1 MEYFCMQRSHTKT
14 SHEEWETE
22 RERTKEKHNSS
33 TEHERAGERVRER
46 QRGKTEGKPEFELQF
61 NKCCSCYLFHTHVT
75 RLVFIYATRFHYC
88 ALQQLHRIHM
98 YFNFLLF
105 HFTHCATQH
114 TAQHNTAQLFSTL
127 FPLQA
132 LCMCVCVY
140 AILLACVCVCADL
153 SLRLFRF
160 ALCYFFFFAAF
171 ALHSNTYTHTHT
183 LGTRSRTH
191 TREQQQHAGTQRNA
205 APQDSVFIRDDT
217 GRITALGNR

>member
-132 LCMCVCVY
+132 LCMCVCVCNTPC
-140 AILLACVCVCADL
+140 LCVCVCRSFTTAI
-153 SLRLFRF
+153 SLCFMLFFFFCCLRF
-160 ALCYFFFFAAF
+160 ALEHIHAYT
-171 ALHSNTYTHTHT
+171 HSWHSLAHTHT
-183 LGTRSRTH
+183 GTAA
-191 TREQQQHAGTQRNA
+191 TRRHAT
-205 APQDSVFIRDDT
+205 
-217 GRITALGNR
+217 